1 MEVQAELEMNKQLT
15 CRLCMVVLYGCSIS
29 IYSTAVLFLLQI
41 AVLVSA
47 AMLVHSSPVKSQKGL
62 ADDAIL

>member
-1 MEVQAELEMNKQLT
+1 MQAELEMNKQLT
-15 CRLCMVVLYGCSIS
+15 CRLCMIDCSVWLFYQHLFNS
-29 IYSTAVLFLLQI
+29 STFLLQI

-47 AMLVHSSPVKSQKGL
+47 AMLVRSSPVKSQKGL